1 MTNPADYDII
11 GPNIFVLMSELSNS
25 HGGGDTSG
33 SIIRSIMIEQ
43 EEHDRVAQDPLMV
56 VTSAVNGLKERE
68 REVLL
73 SRYGLVDGEKATLD
87 AVGKKFGVTRERVRQ
102 VESAAIKKIASK
114 PGKELAH
121 LIKVVNHH
129 LVESGGVVSLEELV
143 KYFKLPEDPRLEAEM
158 NALRLIMAINPEVVM
173 LGRTDLLRVG
183 WATKDFPQTMISS
196 VAIVAEKILAKGGS
210 PLTADELWEEFL
222 HSDIYSNFGDKMN
235 MSVFLG
241 VIRLSE
247 KITETNDGMW
257 GLVSWPTVV
266 PKRIRDKVYLIM
278 EKLGKPMHFRDIA
291 TTINKQF
298 TGKPVLSRT
307 VHNELI
313 GDDRFVL
320 VGRGIYALKERGFA
334 PGVVSDVIKKVLK
347 DANRPLTTDEIVE
360 KVLLSRQVKRNTVI
374 ANLQNKDVFK
384 KAGKGAYVLAESDS

>member
-1 MTNPADYDII
+1 MNEI
-11 GPNIFVLMSELSNS
+11 SNS
-25 HGGGDTSG
+25 SGGEDTG

-56 VTSAVNGLKERE
+56 VTSAVNSLKERE
-68 REVLL
+68 REVLA

-114 PGKELAH
+114 PGKELHH

-143 KYFKLPEDPRLEAEM
+143 RYFKLPEDPRLDAEM
-158 NALRLIMAINPEVVM
+158 NALRLIMSMNSEVVM
-173 LGRTDLLRVG
+173 LGRTDLLKVG
-183 WATKDFPQTMISS
+183 WATKDFPQTMIPSI
-196 VAIVAEKILAKGGS
+196 ATAAEKILSKAAR
-210 PLTADELWEEFL
+210 PLTSDELWDEFI
-222 HSDIYSNFGDKMN
+222 HSDAYANFGN
-235 MSVFLG
+235 QTTMSVFLG

-247 KITETNDGMW
+247 KITETGDGLW

-266 PKRIRDKVYLIM
+266 PKRIRDKVYLIL

-291 TTINKQF
+291 DAINKQF
-298 TGKPVLSRT
+298 AGKPVLSRT

-313 GDDRFVL
+313 GDSRFVL
-320 VGRGIYALKERGFA
+320 VGRGIYALKELGFA
-334 PGVVSDVIKKVLK
+334 PGVVSDVIQKVLK
-347 DANRPLTTDEIVE
+347 EAGRPLTTDEIVD
-360 KVLLSRQVKRNTVI
+360 KVMVSRQVKRNTVI
-374 ANLQNKDVFK
+374 ANLQNKEMFR
-384 KAGKGAYVLAESDS
+384 KAGKGTYGLAAASES